1 MYCSEDKESVSD
13 FISRSAPKIKKKYE
27 FLLRFIA
34 DETNQLKESYVKHF
48 SIERF
53 KQFYELQLKA
63 AKTMIRIIYYK
74 ADENIILLHAFNT
87 RDKRDIAAILTFF
100 LLPSINKGKNG
111 TVKVIKLTQQVA
123 SGTKIE
129 ESTLEEK
136 EVGGYGLPEN
146 TIKEKDQ
153 IIGKYSNCTIMPDD
167 LILTSKLSDYAADQ
181 RLDAIM
187 ANGQILVTVS
197 LDTVAAGVGNHLRA
211 GDIVSVIS
219 YADNNVH
226 TYYH

>member
-1 MYCSEDKESVSD
+1 MYCSEDKESVSN
-13 FISRSAPKIKKKYE
+13 FISRSDPKIKKKYE

-136 EVGGYGLPEN
+136 EEKLQR
-146 TIKEKDQ
+146 IKLQK
-153 IIGKYSNCTIMPDD
+153 K
-167 LILTSKLSDYAADQ
+167 
-181 RLDAIM
+181 
-187 ANGQILVTVS
+187 
-197 LDTVAAGVGNHLRA
+197 
-211 GDIVSVIS
+211 
-219 YADNNVH
+219 
-226 TYYH
+226 TYYFCNYVRSVYIYHEFFESETFRTASESVVFSACKRKCNCFKLIDVCVAF

>member
-1 MYCSEDKESVSD
+1 MRI
-13 FISRSAPKIKKKYE
+13 FQNKIAVGV
-27 FLLRFIA
+27 IC
-34 DETNQLKESYVKHF
+34 
-48 SIERF
+48 
-53 KQFYELQLKA
+53 
-63 AKTMIRIIYYK
+63 IIV
-74 ADENIILLHAFNT
+74 
-87 RDKRDIAAILTFF
+87 AAILTFF
-100 LLPSINKGKNG
+100 LLPSINRGKNG

-129 ESTLEEK
+129 ESMLEEK

-181 RLDAIM
+181 RLDTIM
-187 ANGQILVTVS
+187 ANGQMLVTVS
-197 LDTVAAGVGNHLRA
+197 VDTVAAGVGNHLRA

-226 TYYH
+226 TYEELNNLEIYSIENVDAQNLEEASSDENAEQIASSVTLIVNQAQAEKLVLAEYSGKIHMVFVKRGAVG